1 MGLQEEGGG
10 DERGRGMSGKC
21 ILMGVISKEGGVCV
35 PLRAAV
41 ILMLL
46 Y

>member
-1 MGLQEEGGG
+1 MGRRRGG
-10 DERGRGMSGKC
+10 DERGRGMSRKC
-21 ILMGVISKEGGVCV
+21 ILMVAVSKEGRVCV